1 VRTELRARQGK
12 VSGSICF
19 WNCVSRGVNS
29 FSECVDDAASGTV
42 HLIYKR
48 KQAPILQQGTKTT
61 ERSRGWSQPIFD
73 LWQFRSNTT
82 FLAHLVVS
90 STI

>member
-29 FSECVDDAASGTV
+29 FGEWVDDAASGTV
-42 HLIYKR
+42 YLIYKR
-48 KQAPILQQGTKTT
+48 KEAPILQQGTKTT
-61 ERSRGWSQPIFD
+61 ERSPGWRISQCLTCGNSD
-73 LWQFRSNTT
+73 LILL
-82 FLAHLVVS
+82 FLR
-90 STI
+90 TWW